1 MTRPLAAL
9 LALLASPAAALAAD
23 WSLVADRSTLSFAS
37 SYDGEAF
44 SGRFARFEPTLSVDP
59 ADPAA
64 TRIVVDIDLTSA
76 NTGNEE
82 RDGTLA
88 TPDFF
93 WTEKFPRARFATGTC
108 RAGAAAGEIDC
119 EATLTL
125 RDRSLALPFRFQF
138 AVAGTG
144 ATLKA
149 KASVDRIA
157 FGVGGGDWA
166 DTDLIPKD
174 VEVTVDLVLAAH

>member
-1 MTRPLAAL
+1 MNRLSASLFAL
-9 LALLASPAAALAAD
+9 LALPATAGAAD
-23 WSLVADRSTLSFAS
+23 WALVPERSTLSFAS

-44 SGRFARFEPTLSVDP
+44 TGRFARFEPTLAVDP

-64 TRIVVDIDLTSA
+64 TRIVVEIDLASA
-76 NTGNEE
+76 TTGNEE

-93 WTEKFPRARFATGTC
+93 WTEKFPRARFATGAC

-138 AVAGTG
+138 AAAGGG

-174 VEVTVDLVLAAH
+174 VEVTVDLALAPR